1 MSKESYLYV
10 GCARS
15 ERRQHQLSVC
25 VGSETC
31 HLLDDCDLDG
41 LRKSLSLEPVDGVAG
56 TRSFSASTSD
66 AAVGALVHMLQGILD
81 TACCLSMTFCSRVIG
96 HGDYYFRC

>member
-1 MSKESYLYV
+1 MWAVLV
-10 GCARS
+10 QS
-15 ERRQHQLSVC
+15 EDSTSFPFALEENENE
-25 VGSETC
+25 G
-31 HLLDDCDLDG
+31 LDDCDLDG